1 MLTRLLVVSLS
12 VCALAVPA
20 GAQDKGR
27 RASQG
32 IPPGHL
38 PPPGECRVWY
48 DNRPPGQQPAP
59 TSCSA
64 ARAEAART
72 SGRVIYGDDRR
83 RGDDDRRD
91 RKECDDKDR
100 RKGECDRD
108 RDRDDDDRDDDD
120 RDDDRNDDDRDDDDR
135 DDDDRDDDR
144 GRDRDRDRNRD
155 RDDCIDHDRDGRC
168 DYVRGDYPA
177 TMPEMVWGVIF
188 GRGERT
194 EDVRRWVGAGDIKVR
209 YVDKNRD
216 GRPEIVNW
224 FAGDRI
230 VQRWIDSNGDGRA
243 DQVGLYE
250 NGRAVRVI
258 K

>member
-1 MLTRLLVVSLS
+1 MMLTRLLVGSLAA
-12 VCALAVPA
+12 CALALPA
-20 GAQDKGR
+20 SAQDQGR
-27 RASQG
+27 RGSQG

-48 DNRPPGQQPAP
+48 DNRPPGQQPPP

-83 RGDDDRRD
+83 RGDDDRSD
-91 RKECDDKDR
+91 RRECDDKDR

-108 RDRDDDDRDDDD
+108 RDRDDDD
-120 RDDDRNDDDRDDDDR
+120 DDRDDDDR
-135 DDDDRDDDR
+135 D
-144 GRDRDRDRNRD
+144 RDRDRDR
-155 RDDCIDHDRDGRC
+155 DDCVDRDRDGRC

-177 TMPEMVWGVIF
+177 TLPDMVWGVIF

-194 EDVRRWVGAGDIKVR
+194 DNVRRWVGPGDVKVR
-209 YVDKNRD
+209 YTDKNRD

-224 FAGDRI
+224 FVGDRL
-230 VQRWIDSNGDGRA
+230 VQRWIDSNADGRA
-243 DQVGLYE
+243 DQVGIYE